1 MHTNVAATA
10 SDATSTKNIRLI
22 DVEKKFNGQHAV
34 NKLSLEIIDRELLVV
49 LGPSGSGKSTALN
62 LLSGLELADAGKIYF
77 GSEDV
82 TEVPTER
89 REISMVFQSNTL
101 YPHKNARANIL
112 FALKIAKTPQDV
124 QEKRMNEVAKLL
136 HIDRYLDRRI
146 DQLSGG
152 QRQRVAIAKAL
163 VKRPKLFLLDEPFA
177 ALDAMLRRELRGE
190 LVRIHREL
198 ETTMLFVTHDQEE
211 ALAIAD
217 RIAVMNEGEL
227 IQVGPPLD
235 IYNRPATTWVAS
247 FVGPHSINL
256 LDGELESDGGA
267 GYVRTP
273 AGRFS
278 VDQRVF
284 AGVADACATKR
295 VIVGIRPE
303 FTALSATPTAGSVP
317 AEVYSRQNLGSS
329 VLYQLKADGVDF
341 RAVVPVNHLFEI
353 GDRVHVS
360 ASWDQTVWYDPDTK
374 KLAFAAMDRATGPRS
389 APAATV

>member
-1 MHTNVAATA
+1 MHTNVADKAP
-10 SDATSTKNIRLI
+10 DATSTKNIRLI

-34 NKLSLEIIDRELLVV
+34 NKLNLEIIDRELLVV

-62 LLSGLELADAGKIYF
+62 LLAGLELADAGEIHF
-77 GSEDV
+77 GAEDV

-101 YPHKNARANIL
+101 YPHKDVKANIL
-112 FALKIAKTPQDV
+112 FALKIAKVPQDV
-124 QEKRMNEVAKLL
+124 QDKRLNEVARLL
-136 HIDRYLDRRI
+136 HIDHYLNRRI

-227 IQVGPPLD
+227 VQVAAPLD

-256 LDGELESDGGA
+256 LDGELESDGGK
-267 GYVRTP
+267 GFVRTP
-273 AGRFS
+273 AGRFG
-278 VDQRVF
+278 VDQSVF
-284 AGVADACATKR
+284 AAVGEAIPTKR

-303 FTALSATPTAGSVP
+303 FTSLSATPSATSVP
-317 AEVYSRQNLGSS
+317 AEVYSRQNFGSS
-329 VLYQLKADGVDF
+329 VLYQLKANGVDF
-341 RAVVPVNHLFEI
+341 RAVVPVTRMFDI
-353 GDRVHVS
+353 GDQVHVE
-360 ASWDQTVWYDPDTK
+360 ASWNQTVWYDPETK
-374 KLAFAAMDRATGPRS
+374 KLAFAAMDGATTSS
-389 APAATV
+389 ASV